1 MCFLYLLKFWVNFRF
16 LSIGMNISR
25 MLSLVTF
32 SNIFL
37 FIRHFIMAFAS
48 ILILIDLTHFLIFV
62 GCLVLNYAP
71 IILSFVYDCIC
82 LLKYLLQNF
91 EQAHIVNLVPYS
103 FFFYIFLLL
112 SSFLALSFLGLYG
125 VLICN
130 FFGIFFFWLSLLYV
144 APDFILQGKSISMSF
159 FKWFTMGNSV
169 VVHFELLFDVVSFS
183 FAFLTASIA
192 LFVNTYAFAYFRYEP
207 NVDRLI
213 IFLNAFVISMLLL
226 VLSGNLIVL
235 FLGWELI
242 GLTSFLLI
250 NFWST
255 RVGTLKAAFKA
266 YSFNKLSD
274 FLIFVGVILTGF
286 TFNDFNISNILTN
299 FEKYDSLFLLNI
311 LGFKMFDLISFF
323 FLGAAFIKSAQIGCH
338 IWLPDSMEA
347 PVPASALIHSATLVS
362 AGIFLILRLYPL
374 FEHSSIFYIVTPIV
388 GICTAFLGGLSAFY
402 QNDLKRI
409 LAYSTISHCGFLMF
423 LTTLGS
429 FEFTLLYL
437 YVHGFF
443 KAIAFFCVGNIIRF
457 NKNYQD
463 IRRMGQLWKYLPYEF
478 SVIFVSML
486 NLSGLP
492 FFFGFYIKHLLFTGV
507 DDFLFA
513 SIIYAIL
520 FLAALTGTFYFYKVA
535 FYVFFDTKKS
545 RKSVYD
551 TTNRWNLFSPFYSN
565 SGIAATTSILALFFT
580 AYLIIFFFFY
590 TLVYSKNIS
599 VCFNSVFYKNF
610 SYWLYNQDHMT
621 LFNFSFL
628 NVAVLICLFLLLYV
642 KWNNSID
649 LSRTFESA
657 FIFLIFFAF
666 FVCCIYFL
674 RHFVESVWG
683 FFSTSI
689 DIFISYYLFFFR
701 MIIRF
706 VKCAFYFFFHINTLI
721 FSIFCFYI
729 YKCGYLI
736 IFEEFTQGELRVFT
750 RDFLRRLLHLP
761 HPIRSG
767 CKYIYDAIIS
777 PQNILALLREL
788 IKEYAILLSTA
799 MRYCLSV
806 NFARLLYIN
815 YFNFFWT
822 LQYTNSLLYNN
833 LVILLKR
840 EYSNLLFILS
850 KTTYKT
856 YYLLLI
862 EYFCLTY
869 RSVVK
874 FLDSTFY
881 LFKQNV
887 KDLNHYSSSG
897 ALRADYNIF
906 IFKLKWFPRH
916 LLYNWRF
923 FRIRVKINLVLSY
936 RRFKKRIW

>member
-1 MCFLYLLKFWVNFRF
+1 
-16 LSIGMNISR
+16 
-25 MLSLVTF
+25 
-32 SNIFL
+32 
-37 FIRHFIMAFAS
+37 MAFAS

-62 GCLVLNYAP
+62 GYLVLNYTP
-71 IILSFVYDCIC
+71 IILSFIYDCIC
-82 LLKYLLQNF
+82 LLKYIFQNF
-91 EQAHIVNLVPYS
+91 EQIHLVNLVPYS
-103 FFFYIFLLL
+103 FFLYIFLLF

-125 VLICN
+125 ILICN
-130 FFGIFFFWLSLLYV
+130 FLGIFFFWLSLLYV
-144 APDFILQGKSISMSF
+144 APDFILQGKSISIPF
-159 FKWFTMGNSV
+159 FKWFTMGSSV

-507 DDFLFA
+507 DDFLFS

-565 SGIAATTSILALFFT
+565 SGIAATTSILALFFI
-580 AYLIIFFFFY
+580 AYLVIFFFFY

-610 SYWLYNQDHMT
+610 AYWLYNQDQMT

-628 NVAVLICLFLLLYV
+628 NVAVSICLFLLLYV

-649 LSRTFESA
+649 LNRTFELA
-657 FIFLIFFAF
+657 FIFLIFVCLLVCYMYF
-666 FVCCIYFL
+666 FQHSAKPVLGFL
-674 RHFVESVWG
+674 
-683 FFSTSI
+683 
-689 DIFISYYLFFFR
+689 FIHIGVFIKYLLSFLI

-706 VKCAFYFFFHINTLI
+706 VRHAFYFFFHINVFI
-721 FSIFCFYI
+721 FSVFCFCI
-729 YKCGYLI
+729 YRYGYLV
-736 IFEEFTQGELRVFT
+736 IFEEFNQGELRRFT
-750 RDFLRRLLHLP
+750 RGFLRRPLHLS
-761 HPIRSG
+761 HPIPSG

-777 PQNILALLREL
+777 SQDILAFLRGL
-788 IKEYAILLSTA
+788 IKECTILLSITI
-799 MRYCLSV
+799 RYHL
-806 NFARLLYIN
+806 NTHFAKLLCIN
-815 YFNFFWT
+815 YLNFFWT
-822 LQYTNSLLYNN
+822 LQYINSLLYNN
-833 LVILLKR
+833 LLSLLKR
-840 EYSNLLFILS
+840 DYLDLLFILS
-850 KTTYKT
+850 KTPYKM
-856 YYLLLI
+856 YYLFLTKYL
-862 EYFCLTY
+862 CLVY
-869 RSVVK
+869 LNILK
-874 FLDSTFY
+874 FLYSILY
-881 LFKQNV
+881 IFKQNV
-887 KDLNHYSSSG
+887 KNFSYYSSSG
-897 ALRADYNIF
+897 ALRTDFNTF
-906 IFKLKWFPRH
+906 ISKLKWLPRH
-916 LLYNWRF
+916 LLYSWRF
-923 FRIRVKINLVLSY
+923 FRIDIKINLILIC
-936 RRFKKRIW
+936 RRLKKHIW